1 MADESEAP
9 AKAEGA
15 HASDAPK
22 LITPRDRV
30 MAVVREVAER
40 HGLLVSDLLMASHEP
55 GARAH
60 RRARARQEAM
70 VLVGEAFPHMSTP
83 QIGTFFGGRDH
94 STVLYARQAYAA
106 RAEVLRGK

>member
-30 MAVVREVAER
+30 MAVVREVADR
-40 HGLLVSDLLMASHEP
+40 HGLLVSDLLMAAHEP
-55 GARAH
+55 GARRH
-60 RRARARQEAM
+60 DRARARQEAM
-70 VLVGEAFPHMSTP
+70 VLVGNAFPHMSTP
-83 QIGTFFGGRDH
+83 QIGAFFGGRDH
-94 STVLYARQAYAA
+94 TTVLWAREAYK
-106 RAEVLRGK
+106 RHKGLRGGK